1 MEHSWAYCGNGVLYI
16 QKKTASWNNRGFQT
30 PTFRGKEFRTEMH
43 YVICARIAC
52 THIAWRRIRLENP
65 LNQCV
70 QVNHC
75 NIHGCSSAN
84 LRVITE
90 DSTPF
95 CKRAIW
101 RKSRTLLLW
110 SRPTHDADFHGC
122 AALVYNYNSVKF
134 LSIICTR
141 MNASR
146 WTFPRIREPWRNMS
160 IFYSLSFIVEAKIEQ
175 SRDIKSYTS
184 VSGN

>member
-1 MEHSWAYCGNGVLYI
+1 MEHSWSYCGNGVLYI

-43 YVICARIAC
+43 YVICAGIAC

-70 QVNHC
+70 QVKHC
-75 NIHGCSSAN
+75 NIHGWSSAN

-90 DSTPF
+90 DSRLF
-95 CKRAIW
+95 CNRAIW

-122 AALVYNYNSVKF
+122 AALVYKSIMQLNSFRLSVHACMLADGHSQGLENPDVICRFSILSHF
-134 LSIICTR
+134 L
-141 MNASR
+141 
-146 WTFPRIREPWRNMS
+146 W
-160 IFYSLSFIVEAKIEQ
+160 KQ
-175 SRDIKSYTS
+175 KSSSQET
-184 VSGN
+184 